1 MNDPQIRKAFH
12 ETILLKHHNQP
23 TTLVIDEL
31 GLEHGRCRA
40 DIAVVNGHLI
50 GYEIKS
56 DVDSLKRLSSQI
68 NVYNAVFDNSSLILT
83 ERHLDEALRI
93 VPDWWGIIVVKEV
106 AENSLKF
113 KHLRSPHQNANI
125 NNYSVAQLLWRE
137 EAQEVLMSLGIRG
150 ARLRETRSKLY
161 RYIVE
166 MLDSQDLRL
175 VVRKYLKRRQNWR
188 RPSRRFLCG
197 D

>member
-150 ARLRETRSKLY
+150 ARLREKRSKLY